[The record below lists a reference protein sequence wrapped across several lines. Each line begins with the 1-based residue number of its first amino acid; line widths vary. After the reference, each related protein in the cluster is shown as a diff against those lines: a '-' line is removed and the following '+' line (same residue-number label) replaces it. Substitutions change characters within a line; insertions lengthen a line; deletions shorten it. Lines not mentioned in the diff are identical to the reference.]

1 MIGRAAIARA
11 AAAGSSALYRQ
22 PEGVQDLLELSNE
35 LLRLRATPLA
45 MAELTDAIDQ
55 TGGVREATPSALSS
69 IADFLRRSR
78 RKLLLADMLRDDRT
92 AYLEAVSFLP
102 IPRREL
108 PNVQG
113 VPIRACDAALYS
125 VEGTAAEAAAVHAEG
140 LVPDCALPVEPMG
153 ENFVEGVLL
162 RVTRN
167 IYAEEVSGG
176 RDATPGIRG
185 LLEEMRRFMLSPE
198 GVEPSAQQLAVLN
211 TLKRLMTPVLP
222 PFYRI
227 FMGGIVPSSARGDP
241 QWLEAGVQRGVQ
253 LVDKLPF
260 DAKGILAPGKQLGP
274 LPYAPFLTSI
284 VAPFAFGFLVG
295 PSQVNLR
302 SDGKLGGLVVKKC
315 KFLQESNCKGMCLN
329 SCKLP
334 AQQLFDE
341 LGVPLR
347 VSPNFE
353 TQECQW
359 SFGEVA
365 PRPSE
370 DETWPKGCIVGCGS
384 RAAVK
389 ELQIQYNVAPCI

>member
-1 MIGRAAIARA
+1 
-11 AAAGSSALYRQ
+11 
-22 PEGVQDLLELSNE
+22 V
-35 LLRLRATPLA
+35 
-45 MAELTDAIDQ
+45 
-55 TGGVREATPSALSS
+55 PS
-69 IADFLRRSR
+69 F
-78 RKLLLADMLRDDRT
+78 
-92 AYLEAVSFLP
+92 E
-102 IPRREL
+102 
-108 PNVQG
+108 Q
-113 VPIRACDAALYS
+113 
-125 VEGTAAEAAAVHAEG
+125 
-140 LVPDCALPVEPMG
+140 
-153 ENFVEGVLL
+153 
-162 RVTRN
+162 
-167 IYAEEVSGG
+167 
-176 RDATPGIRG
+176 
-185 LLEEMRRFMLSPE
+185 